1 MRRIISTAL
10 AAMWIAAPAGAL
22 DSSLGNLVVTPVA
35 TGFEEP
41 WAVGFLPGGEVL
53 VTERAGR
60 LSLLRDGDR
69 VEVSGVPEV
78 AELGQG
84 GLLDV
89 MVPRDFA
96 ESGEIFL
103 SFAKPQGRSAGTALV
118 KAKLDVAGAT
128 LENVELLFEMTPGSI
143 GGQHFGSRIVEA
155 PDGAIFLTMGERGD
169 RPSAQDLRRENGS
182 VIRIMRDGSIPE
194 DNPFVGQPDAQPEIW
209 SYGHRNPQGAALDLN
224 GDLVTVEHGAQGGDE
239 VNRIKKG
246 ANFGWPLISYGRHYS
261 GAAIGIGTEAEGM
274 EQPAFYWDP
283 SIAPSGLM
291 VYSGALWPEWTG
303 NLFVGSLKFDYISRL
318 EGDPLEE
325 VEQLR
330 SGETLRVR
338 DVREAPDGSIW
349 FLSVGQGTL
358 YRVTPE

>member
-41 WAVGFLPGGEVL
+41 WAVGFLPGGAVL

-118 KAKLDVAGAT
+118 KAKLDVAGAA
-128 LENVELLFEMTPGSI
+128 LAVSNCQFARPSRAI
-143 GGQHFGSRIVEA
+143 SSRI
-155 PDGAIFLTMGERGD
+155 
-169 RPSAQDLRRENGS
+169 
-182 VIRIMRDGSIPE
+182 
-194 DNPFVGQPDAQPEIW
+194 
-209 SYGHRNPQGAALDLN
+209 
-224 GDLVTVEHGAQGGDE
+224 
-239 VNRIKKG
+239 
-246 ANFGWPLISYGRHYS
+246 S
-261 GAAIGIGTEAEGM
+261 GAMASTRLIAISPPMSLTSGFSRRVCSRTA
-274 EQPAFYWDP
+274 PA
-283 SIAPSGLM
+283 
-291 VYSGALWPEWTG
+291 
-303 NLFVGSLKFDYISRL
+303 
-318 EGDPLEE
+318 
-325 VEQLR
+325 
-330 SGETLRVR
+330 
-338 DVREAPDGSIW
+338 
-349 FLSVGQGTL
+349 
-358 YRVTPE
+358 